1 MPSLSKNKLIL
12 WKLAGVGDI
21 YIKRNRKAKRLTIRV
36 KPSGQLLVTVPS
48 LLPLQL
54 AKLFIKEKQAWII
67 EKLIEVEKTK
77 ENKLVLSGYKT
88 REHVLQFRAT
98 KNTRVKVTYENQ
110 TISINHPEG
119 IDSQSNELQAIAK
132 EAIISTYRKEANQIL
147 PERVRLLAQKH
158 NLKYNTLRIKNITS
172 RWGSCSNRDNIN
184 LSLFLMKLPDEL
196 IDYVILHELSHTIH
210 KNHSP
215 LFWRYLDN
223 LVGDAKSLS
232 KQMKKYRTGI

>member
-1 MPSLSKNKLIL
+1 MPSIRKDKLIL
-12 WKLAGVGDI
+12 WKLEGVGNI
-21 YIKRNRKAKRLTIRV
+21 YVKRNRKAKRLTIRV

-67 EKLIEVEKTK
+67 EKLNEVEKTK
-77 ENKLVLSGYKT
+77 ENKLVLSGYQT

-98 KNTRVKVTYENQ
+98 KTSCVKVTYENQ
-110 TISINHPEG
+110 TININHPEDV
-119 IDSQSNELQAIAK
+119 DSQSSELQAIAK
-132 EAIISTYRKEANQIL
+132 EAIISIYRKEANQIL

-215 LFWRYLDN
+215 SFWRYLDN

-232 KQMKKYRTGI
+232 KKMKKYRTGI